1 MTYTFVLED
10 DRLLVRA
17 RENGLNA
24 IKKPAP
30 DDLVTDLEGVI
41 IVMADNEAQKI
52 AQELADRGRDETM
65 VEWIDGS
72 EYEGG
77 VDALLDAGIELIAP
91 ESRDLYFEE
100 IRSLKHAEA
109 DASMQDR
116 ITVGPDWAERNI
128 ILRRRELIVVV
139 GPYGCGKSTLLQYI
153 GIHWCLGQG
162 ARYEEGHPK
171 VGQIREKPVWF
182 CTWED
187 DPMEQKDQILRF
199 FTKGRCQEA
208 DAAQLAE
215 ADQICDMILHTRPEK
230 DLDRNFE
237 WYSNRAQYMH
247 KKFGTNYFVLDPW
260 SEFDHNMQKGE
271 QETQYVKKVM
281 KELNKLSVKLNAI
294 FVVVT
299 HITKSKYSDDMGI
312 RPFRVADAMGS
323 VQFGSTASRGICVQR
338 CSTLAGN
345 GDHMVVYFDKVK
357 IERDMGKAREVIAL
371 TYDPNRHELYQD
383 LDATMDAAAAWGCA
397 GGGKKNGERPK
408 KKKKNNKDSKDSEDN
423 VVDIDR
429 YMT

>member
-17 RENGLNA
+17 RENGLKA
-24 IKKPAP
+24 IKKPAL
-30 DDLVTDLEGVI
+30 DELVTDLEGVI

-77 VDALLDAGIELIAP
+77 VDALLDAGIELIAL

-237 WYSNRAQYMH
+237 WYSNR
-247 KKFGTNYFVLDPW
+247 G
-260 SEFDHNMQKGE
+260 
-271 QETQYVKKVM
+271 
-281 KELNKLSVKLNAI
+281 
-294 FVVVT
+294 
-299 HITKSKYSDDMGI
+299 
-312 RPFRVADAMGS
+312 
-323 VQFGSTASRGICVQR
+323 R

-397 GGGKKNGERPK
+397 AGGKKNGERPK
-408 KKKKNNKDSKDSEDN
+408 KKK
-423 VVDIDR
+423 
-429 YMT
+429 